1 MSENQKGESMQQE
14 VERIGRFKVRRFG
27 GYVEKSVVFR
37 EGDRYFIGRA
47 LGRYPRQT
55 VRRVDPPEDYPGRR
69 SEGLIEFEVVS

>member
-1 MSENQKGESMQQE
+1 MSNKEGENMQQE

-37 EGDRYFIGRA
+37 EGDRYFVKQQGRH
-47 LGRYPRQT
+47 PRLP
-55 VRRVDPPEDYPGRR
+55 VRRLTPPQDYPGRR